1 MMDIQIEVPEGAS
14 LTSLEEGLDRVRD
27 DLNLDITLA

>member
-1 MMDIQIEVPEGAS
+1 MDIQIEIPEGAS
-14 LTSLEEGLDRVRD
+14 LADLDEGLDRVRD